1 MTGTARE
8 KEKKKKEKKKRQK
21 IQINKY
27 IFLKSSVTSEWYT
40 RITPN

>member
-8 KEKKKKEKKKRQK
+8 KEKKKRKKKKGQK
-21 IQINKY
+21 IQIN